1 MLMRAC
7 DDPRLLAS
15 LRHNCAGPI
24 LTALEDR
31 EVIEIMLNPDG
42 SLWIERY
49 GQEHEPIGQIPLAQ
63 SRLILSL
70 VASGLDLT
78 VNEKNPIVEGEF
90 PLDGSRFEGTFP
102 PIVGPGPSFS
112 LRKKASRVFTLVE
125 YMAAGSITARVIEII
140 HDAVLRRWNIMVV
153 GGTSSGKTTF
163 VNAVIDAIAE
173 LTPSHRLL
181 ILEDTA
187 ELQSKSPNT
196 VFFRTSVLSDVD
208 MRKLAKVSMRYAP
221 KRILVGE
228 VRDYAALEL
237 LKLWNTGHPGGV
249 GTFHADGA
257 EEALPRLEELVE
269 EAGLGPKQ
277 KLIGRAVDLVVYM
290 EKTPAN
296 QRRISSIIRVNRFN
310 PKTETYETENLYEA
324 PEDGRLP

>member
-1 MLMRAC
+1 MLMRPC
-7 DDPRLLAS
+7 DDPRLLDG
-15 LRHNCAGPI
+15 LRHSCGP
-24 LTALEDR
+24 LFMNALEDPD
-31 EVIEIMLNPDG
+31 VIEIMLNPDG
-42 SLWIERY
+42 SLWIEKY
-49 GQEHEPIGQIPLAQ
+49 GQEHEPIGVISVAQ
-63 SRLILSL
+63 SRLILSQ

-112 LRKKASRVFTLVE
+112 LRKKASRVFTLEE
-125 YMAAGSITARVIEII
+125 YMLSRSLTPEAVSIIEE
-140 HDAVLRRWNIMVV
+140 AVRQRQNIVVV

-163 VNAVIDAIAE
+163 VNAVIDAVSR
-173 LTPSHRLL
+173 LTPSHRLI

-196 VFFRTSVLSDVD
+196 VFLRTSVLAEVD

-228 VRDYAALEL
+228 VRDAAALEM

-249 GTFHADGA
+249 STFHADSA
-257 EEALPRLEELVE
+257 EEALERLEELVE

-277 KLIGRAVDLVVYM
+277 KLIGRAVDLAVYM
-290 EKTPAN
+290 EKTPDN
-296 QRRISSIIRVNRFN
+296 RRQISSIIKVNKFN
-310 PKTETYETENLYEA
+310 HKEDFYETETLYLA
-324 PEDGRLP
+324 SAA

>member
-1 MLMRAC
+1 MLMRPC
-7 DDPRLLAS
+7 DDPRLLDG
-15 LRHNCAGPI
+15 LRHSCGP
-24 LTALEDR
+24 LFMNALEDPD
-31 EVIEIMLNPDG
+31 VIEIMLNPDG
-42 SLWIERY
+42 SLWIEKY
-49 GQEHEPIGQIPLAQ
+49 GQEHEPIGVISVAQ
-63 SRLILSL
+63 SRLILSQ

-90 PLDGSRFEGTFP
+90 PLDGSRFEGMFP

-112 LRKKASRVFTLVE
+112 LRKKASRVFTLEE
-125 YMAAGSITARVIEII
+125 YMLSRSLTPEAVSIIEE
-140 HDAVLRRWNIMVV
+140 AVRQRQNIVVV

-163 VNAVIDAIAE
+163 VNAVIDAISR
-173 LTPSHRLL
+173 LTPSHRLI

-196 VFFRTSVLSDVD
+196 VFLRTSVLAEVD

-228 VRDYAALEL
+228 VRDAAALEM

-249 GTFHADGA
+249 STFHADSA
-257 EEALPRLEELVE
+257 EEALERLEELVE

-277 KLIGRAVDLVVYM
+277 KLIGRAVDLAVYM
-290 EKTPAN
+290 EKTPDN
-296 QRRISSIIRVNRFN
+296 RRQISSIIKVNKFN
-310 PKTETYETENLYEA
+310 HKEDFYETETLYLA
-324 PEDGRLP
+324 SAA

>member
-1 MLMRAC
+1 MLMRPC
-7 DDPRLLAS
+7 DDPRLLDG
-15 LRHNCAGPI
+15 LRHSCGP
-24 LTALEDR
+24 LFMNALEDPD
-31 EVIEIMLNPDG
+31 VIEIMLNPDG
-42 SLWIERY
+42 SLWIEKY
-49 GQEHEPIGQIPLAQ
+49 GQEHEPIGVISVAQ
-63 SRLILSL
+63 SRLILSQ

-112 LRKKASRVFTLVE
+112 LRKKASRVFTLEE
-125 YMAAGSITARVIEII
+125 YMLSRSLTPEAVSIIEE
-140 HDAVLRRWNIMVV
+140 AVRQRQNIVVV

-163 VNAVIDAIAE
+163 VNAVIDAISR
-173 LTPSHRLL
+173 LTPSHRLI

-196 VFFRTSVLSDVD
+196 VFLRTSVLAEVD

-228 VRDYAALEL
+228 VRDAAALEM
-237 LKLWNTGHPGGV
+237 LKLWNTGDPGGV
-249 GTFHADGA
+249 STFHADSA
-257 EEALPRLEELVE
+257 EEALERLEELVE

-277 KLIGRAVDLVVYM
+277 KLIGRAVDLAVYM
-290 EKTPAN
+290 EKTPDN
-296 QRRISSIIRVNRFN
+296 RRQISSIIKVNKFN
-310 PKTETYETENLYEA
+310 HKEDFYETETLYLA
-324 PEDGRLP
+324 SAA

>member
-1 MLMRAC
+1 MLIRPC
-7 DDPRLLAS
+7 DDPRLLEG
-15 LRHNCAGPI
+15 LRHACGPLI
-24 LTALEDR
+24 MGALDDP

-49 GQEHEPIGQIPLAQ
+49 GQEHDRIGEIPAAQ
-63 SRLILSL
+63 GRLILSQ
-70 VASGLDLT
+70 VASGLNLT
-78 VNEKNPIVEGEF
+78 VNEKSPIVEGEF

-112 LRKKASRVFTLVE
+112 LRKKASRVFTLEE
-125 YMAAGSITARVIEII
+125 YRLSGSIAPEAVAIIE
-140 HDAVLRRWNIMVV
+140 DAVCRRLNIVVV

-163 VNAVIDAIAE
+163 VNAVIDAIYR
-173 LTPSHRLL
+173 LTPSHRLI

-196 VFFRTSVLSDVD
+196 VFMRTSVLAEVD

-228 VRDYAALEL
+228 VRDAAALEM

-249 GTFHADGA
+249 STFHADSA

-277 KLIGRAVDLVVYM
+277 KLIGRAVDLAVYM
-290 EKTPAN
+290 EKTPDN
-296 QRRISSIIRVNRFN
+296 QRRISSIVRVNKFN
-310 PKTETYETENLYEA
+310 HKEDFYETNMLYTA
-324 PEDGRLP
+324 NAA

>member
-1 MLMRAC
+1 MLMRPC
-7 DDPRLLAS
+7 DDPRLLDG
-15 LRHNCAGPI
+15 LRHSCGP
-24 LTALEDR
+24 LFMNALEDPD
-31 EVIEIMLNPDG
+31 VIEIMLNPDG
-42 SLWIERY
+42 SLWIEKY
-49 GQEHEPIGQIPLAQ
+49 GQEHEPIGVISVAQ
-63 SRLILSL
+63 SRLILSQ

-112 LRKKASRVFTLVE
+112 LRKKASRVFTLEE
-125 YMAAGSITARVIEII
+125 YMLSRSLTPEAVSIIEE
-140 HDAVLRRWNIMVV
+140 AVRQRQNIVVV

-163 VNAVIDAIAE
+163 VNAVIDAISR
-173 LTPSHRLL
+173 LTPSHRLI

-196 VFFRTSVLSDVD
+196 VFLRTSVLAEVD

-228 VRDYAALEL
+228 VRDAAALEM

-249 GTFHADGA
+249 STFHADSA
-257 EEALPRLEELVE
+257 EEALERLEELVE

-277 KLIGRAVDLVVYM
+277 KLIGRAVDLAVYM
-290 EKTPAN
+290 EKTPDN
-296 QRRISSIIRVNRFN
+296 RRQITSIIKVNKFN
-310 PKTETYETENLYEA
+310 HKEDFYETETLYLA
-324 PEDGRLP
+324 SAA

>member
-1 MLMRAC
+1 MLIRPC
-7 DDPRLLAS
+7 DDPRLLEG
-15 LRHNCAGPI
+15 LRHACGQLI
-24 LTALEDR
+24 MGALEDP

-49 GQEHEPIGQIPLAQ
+49 GQDHDRIGEIPLAQ
-63 SRLILSL
+63 GRLILSQ
-70 VASGLDLT
+70 VASGLNLT
-78 VNEKNPIVEGEF
+78 VNEKSPIVEGEF

-112 LRKKASRVFTLVE
+112 LRKKASRVFTLEE
-125 YMAAGSITARVIEII
+125 YMLSGSLALEAVSIIE
-140 HDAVLRRWNIMVV
+140 DAVRCRQNIVVV

-163 VNAVIDAIAE
+163 VNAVIDAISRI
-173 LTPSHRLL
+173 TPTHRLI

-196 VFFRTSVLSDVD
+196 VFLRTSVLAEVD

-228 VRDYAALEL
+228 VRDAAALEM
-237 LKLWNTGHPGGV
+237 LKLWNSGHPGGV
-249 GTFHADGA
+249 STFHADSA
-257 EEALPRLEELVE
+257 EEALERLEELVE

-277 KLIGRAVDLVVYM
+277 KLIGRAVDLAVYM
-290 EKTPAN
+290 EKTADN
-296 QRRISSIIRVNRFN
+296 RRQISSIIKVNKFN
-310 PKTETYETENLYEA
+310 QKEDFYETETLYLA
-324 PEDGRLP
+324 SAA